1 MLGGS
6 LSTFCVP
13 RPILGCLSTLRTGLD
28 MTVSVFSVGTD
39 AGILGCLFVSV
50 TICGCRTVD
59 LLS

>member
-13 RPILGCLSTLRTGLD
+13 RSILGCLSTLRTGLD
-28 MTVSVFSVGTD
+28 VTVSVVSVGTD
-39 AGILGCLFVSV
+39 AGILGCFFVSV
-50 TICGCRTVD
+50 PICGCRTVD